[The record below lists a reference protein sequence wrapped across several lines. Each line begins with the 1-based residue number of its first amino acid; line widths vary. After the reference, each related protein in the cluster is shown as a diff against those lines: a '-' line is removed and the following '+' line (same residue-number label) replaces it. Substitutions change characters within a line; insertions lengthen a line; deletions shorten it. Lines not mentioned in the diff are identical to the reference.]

1 MYIESKPGDLG
12 FAERQMGLSQ
22 SSDVQI
28 MGPPPAAAPA
38 PAAPMVMSPAAM
50 STEEGGHAR
59 LAAGM
64 AIAMTLGLGFVIWK
78 ATR

>member
-28 MGPPPAAAPA
+28 MGPAAPPAAMPTPTTAMHPVSSGKM
-38 PAAPMVMSPAAM
+38 PYVVGGVM
-50 STEEGGHAR
+50 
-59 LAAGM
+59 LV
-64 AIAMTLGLGFVIWK
+64 GLGFVIWK